1 MAFGKN
7 PVPLV
12 EVRNW
17 RVLARPVRFFFFLF
31 FYFLSLRPWYS
42 MQVIWQQGAFTF
54 PAARAQPQQCPT
66 STCSPPPTLCPFPGF
81 SPSSFPEQDH
91 NLLLPLRDLSSEGY
105 IILNGFAKKEPFWK
119 AALQPIQKQLI
130 DHKKQSCCQ
139 QHFLCCRCCV
149 VNNHFLP
156 PDSLFSKVKFNFWV
170 LWGKRNRA
178 INFSPCSISFS
189 TTADACPKGNFLCR
203 SNSCARTTVQKF
215 AFGNRAKEKKSR
227 AVSSGAA
234 RESYLKLVQCV
245 TLSTTH

>member
-139 QHFLCCRCCV
+139 QHFLCCSCCV
-149 VNNHFLP
+149 WPTIIF
-156 PDSLFSKVKFNFWV
+156 
-170 LWGKRNRA
+170 
-178 INFSPCSISFS
+178 
-189 TTADACPKGNFLCR
+189 CPLILYSRR
-203 SNSCARTTVQKF
+203 SNSILGFV
-215 AFGNRAKEKKSR
+215 GKEK
-227 AVSSGAA
+227 
-234 RESYLKLVQCV
+234 ESNQFFPVQYQFQYN
-245 TLSTTH
+245 S

>member
-1 MAFGKN
+1 MAFCKN
-7 PVPLV
+7 PAPLV

-130 DHKKQSCCQ
+130 DHQKQSCCQ

-156 PDSLFSKVKFNFWV
+156 PDSLFSKVKFNFGFCGEREREQSIFPRVV
-170 LWGKRNRA
+170 L
-178 INFSPCSISFS
+178 
-189 TTADACPKGNFLCR
+189 
-203 SNSCARTTVQKF
+203 V
-215 AFGNRAKEKKSR
+215 
-227 AVSSGAA
+227 
-234 RESYLKLVQCV
+234 LVQQLMRAPKVTFCAEV
-245 TLSTTH
+245 TLVLAPPCKSLLLGIEQKRRRAEQFLVEQQGKAI